1 MRLLVLVFLTAG
13 WTFSV
18 LAPDDKCSAADLRV
32 TLHSTA
38 CGWVAETKNFRIQ
51 WRASENEVR
60 DLALTCERLGAQSKA
75 SWLKGVPS
83 PAWVPQCEIVV
94 HGNSTD
100 YIACLGPRS
109 AQTSGCTTIRLDQG
123 RVVLRRIDLCADALD
138 WKTESLP
145 HELTHVVLAD
155 RFATRRISPW
165 ADEGIAMLAET
176 AAKRNRRLAAL
187 RAVVGSG
194 ATYTVRALMN
204 VTAFPQPALRAAF
217 YGQSMALVRLLL
229 EWGTPQQLLD
239 FVEASQLQGI
249 DAAFAAVY
257 GERPVAE
264 LERQLVASVENTR
277 FMQTVP
283 ASALQAQSTT
293 VLK

>member
-1 MRLLVLVFLTAG
+1 MRLRVVVFLTVA

-18 LAPDDKCSAADLRV
+18 LASNDKCPADDHRV
-32 TLHSTA
+32 SLHSTT
-38 CGWVAETKNFRIQ
+38 CGWVAETKNFRVQ

-75 SWLKGVPS
+75 SWLKGMPS
-83 PAWVPQCEIVV
+83 SAWVPQCEIVV

-138 WKTESLP
+138 WKTDSLP

-155 RFATRRISPW
+155 RFSTRRISPW

-187 RAVVGSG
+187 REVVGSG
-194 ATYTVRALMN
+194 ARPSTVRALMD
-204 VTAFPQPALRAAF
+204 VTAFPEPALRTAF
-217 YGQSMALVRLLL
+217 YGQSVALVSLLL
-229 EWGTPQQLLD
+229 EWGTPAA
-239 FVEASQLQGI
+239 AS
-249 DAAFAAVY
+249 
-257 GERPVAE
+257 
-264 LERQLVASVENTR
+264 R
-277 FMQTVP
+277 FRGWKP
-283 ASALQAQSTT
+283 ASCTEDRRRDCSRCLPAIAQWPNC
-293 VLK
+293 